1 MLDNLALG
9 FSTALSVENLLWC
22 FVGVLAGTV
31 IGVLPGLGSTTGVA
45 VLLPLTLS
53 FEPVTGLIMLAGIY
67 YGSQYGGTITSVLI
81 STPGEASSVVTTLD
95 GYQMAR
101 QGRAGAALSIAAIGS
116 FVAAIISLVLLVALA
131 PPFAQFALRFGPTEM
146 LAVMILGLVTIVS
159 FAGEKRLIG
168 LLMALVGLLIACVGV
183 DSGSGV
189 ARYTFGS
196 VNLMSGIPFVEVMI
210 GLFAV
215 GEVLNQIHQGAA
227 APIRAG
233 FRELMITRKDLAR
246 SRGPILRGS
255 FLGFLFGVLPGAG
268 STLASFMA
276 YGIEKRV
283 NRRRDEFGRGAIEG
297 VASPESANNAAANAN
312 FVPTLTLGIPGGATT
327 AVLLGA
333 FLVYGVQPGPLLF
346 DEQPELIWGL
356 LTSFFIGNVMLLA
369 LNLPLAPLFAQIL
382 RVPYGYMYP
391 IILLTSFIGAYSIQ
405 RNMFSVWVVLI
416 FGFVGHLMKR
426 LDLPMAPLV
435 LGLVL
440 GPLFE
445 KALVQTSALGDG
457 NLGIV
462 FTRPIALVI
471 LVIAALQLAAPPLI
485 SRLFRRSR
493 STPGGPAAPVVAS
506 TEPRTPVR
514 PGTAALPEPAER
526 ETAVYPKAAAR
537 PAAGSLVPD
546 AEPAQ
551 ATLGKGTRG
560 HS

>member
-1 MLDNLALG
+1 VLDNLVLG

-22 FVGVLAGTV
+22 FVGVLVGTV

-53 FEPVTGLIMLAGIY
+53 LEPVTGLIMLAGIY

-101 QGRAGAALSIAAIGS
+101 QGRAGAALAISAIGS
-116 FVAAIISLVLLVALA
+116 FVAAIISLGLLVALA
-131 PPFAQFALRFGPTEM
+131 PPFAEFALSFGPPEM
-146 LAVMILGLVTIVS
+146 LAVMILGLATIIS
-159 FAGEKRLIG
+159 FAGDNRMLG
-168 LLMALVGLLIACVGV
+168 LLMALVGLLIATVGV
-183 DSGSGV
+183 DPGSGTS
-189 ARYTFGS
+189 RFTFGS
-196 VNLMSGIPFVEVMI
+196 IYLLGGIPFVEVMI

-215 GEVLNQIHQGAA
+215 GEVLFQIRQGAA

-233 FRELMITRKDLAR
+233 FKELMISRDDLRR

-255 FLGFLFGVLPGAG
+255 FLGFLFGILPGAG

-283 NRRRDEFGRGAIEG
+283 SKRGKEFGTGAIEG
-297 VASPESANNAAANAN
+297 VAAPEAANNAAANAN

-333 FLVYGVQPGPLLF
+333 FMINGIQPGPLLF
-346 DEQPELIWGL
+346 EEQPTLVWGL
-356 LTSFFIGNVMLLA
+356 LASFFIGNVILLV
-369 LNLPLAPLFAQIL
+369 LNLPLAPVFAQIL

-391 IILLTSFIGAYSIQ
+391 MILLTSLVGAYSIS
-405 RNMFSVWVVLI
+405 NGMYSVWVVLI
-416 FGFVGHLMKR
+416 FGIIGYFMKR

-445 KALVQTSALGDG
+445 KALVQTSAIGDG
-457 NLGIV
+457 NIFIV
-462 FTRPIALVI
+462 FTRPLALV
-471 LVIAALQLAAPPLI
+471 VMAIAILQLAAPSI
-485 SRLFRRSR
+485 MARLLRRRATTRTRRS
-493 STPGGPAAPVVAS
+493 
-506 TEPRTPVR
+506 
-514 PGTAALPEPAER
+514 
-526 ETAVYPKAAAR
+526 ETAGTTSE
-537 PAAGSLVPD
+537 GSP
-546 AEPAQ
+546 
-551 ATLGKGTRG
+551 RG
-560 HS
+560 